1 MIIILLFFEKN
12 QKKRLRVT
20 KLVVLLQPHSGT
32 NDVEWCNGSTADFGC
47 LSRFESLLDNLRWK
61 KRPATLSNRFF
72 YLKLEF

>member
-32 NDVEWCNGSTADFGC
+32 NDVEWCNGSTADFGSAC
-47 LSRFESLLDNLRWK
+47 QG
-61 KRPATLSNRFF
+61 SNPCSTT
-72 YLKLEF
+72 